1 MNQAKPK
8 SDARTHQLSD
18 SKLRSRVDH
27 HAEGAFRDIRRMNR
41 EWVSRIQSEAKLA
54 SDFVTKLIAARS
66 IPDAA
71 SALQECATR
80 QFEMFTE
87 DSRRLLADSQK
98 LIETGT
104 RFFTAP
110 QVAGT

>member
-8 SDARTHQLSD
+8 ADTPTSFPIPNFVPALTTMQKEFFDTFES
-18 SKLRSRVDH
+18 
-27 HAEGAFRDIRRMNR
+27 MNR

-54 SDFVTKLIAARS
+54 SDFVSKLTAARS

-71 SALQECATR
+71 SAYQECATR
-80 QFEMFTE
+80 HLEMFTE

-104 RFFTAP
+104 RIFTAP